1 MRSLTRWIFF
11 VAWATLSSA
20 CDQGSDAAPPAP
32 AMAPASTPTPQPTI
46 PPRLPPEII
55 VDPNQVA
62 VGKEHVLTAAD
73 GLADRVATLIDPAS
87 IETPEE
93 RPVEVVVM
101 RAVKPSQVAA
111 VLVALR
117 RAKAK
122 EAIVKTESREGTTDK
137 LSLSFATS
145 VPECATVA
153 WIAQDAAIDVWPA
166 GGGVAKRVIRG
177 LAGPDMTLGVEAI
190 SDRFEKCGAS
200 ALVVG
205 ADEAMTWGL
214 VFDLATSVLRT
225 PGARASAAIL
235 VTGVTPGRR
244 VELK

>member
-1 MRSLTRWIFF
+1 MCL
-11 VAWATLSSA
+11 VACATLASA
-20 CDQGSDAAPPAP
+20 CDKGSDASPATP
-32 AMAPASTPTPQPTI
+32 ASAPASATTPAPTPTP
-46 PPRLPPEII
+46 PPKVAPEII

-62 VGKEHVLTAAD
+62 VGKDHVPTAPD

-101 RAVKPSQVAA
+101 RGAKPSQLAA

-122 EAIVKTESREGTTDK
+122 EAIIKTESREGSTEK
-137 LSLSFATS
+137 LPLTFATS
-145 VPECATVA
+145 VPECATVV
-153 WIAQDAAIDVWPA
+153 WIAKDAAIDVWPA

-177 LAGPDMTLGVEAI
+177 LAGPDITLGLEAI
-190 SDRFEKCGAS
+190 SARFEKCGAS

-225 PGARASAAIL
+225 PGARASTAIL